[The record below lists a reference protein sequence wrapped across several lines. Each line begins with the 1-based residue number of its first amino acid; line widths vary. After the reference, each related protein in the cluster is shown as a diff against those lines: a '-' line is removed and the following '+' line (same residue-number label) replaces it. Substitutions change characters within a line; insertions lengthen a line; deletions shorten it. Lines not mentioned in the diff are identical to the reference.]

1 MNCEN
6 VLWWSAPSCV
16 AYPFTLACHHATP
29 ARILF
34 ENELSSVVAMV
45 CIETSGVLICACI
58 NIYVPCPFVM
68 LSPRHANDDLMSSK
82 NSPRSVISLWNIH
95 ICCTRTCMPR
105 YVCACDV
112 CVWHARLVHLRIHVF
127 VKYTNIDKRLVHL
140 TCPFSLSQCC
150 DAVHEDKTRMDHTI
164 TKSGSKAGGSSR
176 SGREGFGNTSSTQVN
191 ESAEMVVTVR
201 DFARSAQRSA
211 PPATAAPEIAARTPL
226 QDKSNISPNVSPKM
240 QSLKSENEIEALTS
254 SYNKNVLESWQQK
267 KPAATQN
274 AYANIPDNVSAYP
287 AFSNIR
293 NSPDHANH
301 PNNARLFATNS
312 NTSGEPK
319 IKHPTQQNSRTGARW
334 RRSFSSE
341 LPRTTGS

>member
-1 MNCEN
+1 
-6 VLWWSAPSCV
+6 
-16 AYPFTLACHHATP
+16 
-29 ARILF
+29 
-34 ENELSSVVAMV
+34 
-45 CIETSGVLICACI
+45 
-58 NIYVPCPFVM
+58 
-68 LSPRHANDDLMSSK
+68 
-82 NSPRSVISLWNIH
+82 
-95 ICCTRTCMPR
+95 
-105 YVCACDV
+105 
-112 CVWHARLVHLRIHVF
+112 VHLRIHVF

-140 TCPFSLSQCC
+140 TCPFSFSQCC

-240 QSLKSENEIEALTS
+240 QSLKFENEIEALTS

-341 LPRTTGS
+341 LPRTTGSQPNQGCVASTQLGNNIKTEGRHNVGNTKKNMRKNRTAAPQLQKTQSFGKKGALQSRTIWKKINKIASCGNIIRRKYQTDFGIFFH